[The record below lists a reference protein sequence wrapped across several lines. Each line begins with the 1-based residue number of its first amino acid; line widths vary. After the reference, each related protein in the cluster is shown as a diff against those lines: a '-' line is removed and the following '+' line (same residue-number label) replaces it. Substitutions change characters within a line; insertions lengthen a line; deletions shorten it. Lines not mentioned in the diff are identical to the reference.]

1 MKRIIEPELMSDKE
15 QAAAY
20 ANANFEE
27 PHNHF
32 VELLSLSMGENFP
45 EFGNVIDLGTGAAD
59 IAIRFASNYP
69 CFEVDAIDGSCAM
82 IDEGKK
88 AIDKVRLN
96 DRINLIHSSIQDITL
111 AEKEYAIV
119 FSNSLLHH
127 LHDPMVLWKLIKNAK
142 GNPLVFIMD
151 LMRPKNIQK
160 IDELVHEYAGNEPE
174 ILQKDFKN
182 SLKAAFTPEEVVLQ
196 LQDIGLD
203 RLKVTVVSDR
213 HIVVNN

>member
-82 IDEGKK
+82 IVEGKK

-127 LHDPMVLWKLIKNAK
+127 LHDPMALWELIKNAK

-203 RLKVTVVSDR
+203 GLKVTVVSDR
-213 HIVVNN
+213 HIVVSN

>member
-82 IDEGKK
+82 IAEGKK
-88 AIDKVRLN
+88 ALDKVRLN

-127 LHDPMVLWKLIKNAK
+127 LHDPMALWELIKNAK

-160 IDELVHEYAGNEPE
+160 IDELVHKYAGNEPE

>member
-1 MKRIIEPELMSDKE
+1 MKRIIEPELMSDKQ

-82 IDEGKK
+82 IAEGKK
-88 AIDKVRLN
+88 ALDKVRLN

-127 LHDPMVLWKLIKNAK
+127 LHDPMALWELIKNAK

-203 RLKVTVVSDR
+203 GLEVTVVSDR
-213 HIVVNN
+213 HIVVSN

>member
-1 MKRIIEPELMSDKE
+1 MKRIIEPELMSDKK
-15 QAAAY
+15 QVVAY

-45 EFGNVIDLGTGAAD
+45 EFGNAIDLGTGAAD

-69 CFEVDAIDGSCAM
+69 YFKVDAIDGSCAM
-82 IDEGKK
+82 IAEGKK

-203 RLKVTVVSDR
+203 GLKVTVVSDR
-213 HIVVNN
+213 HIVVSN

>member
-1 MKRIIEPELMSDKE
+1 MKRIIESELMSDEK
-15 QAAAY
+15 QAVAY

-32 VELLSLSMGENFP
+32 VELLILSMGENFP

-82 IDEGKK
+82 IAEGKK

-151 LMRPKNIQK
+151 LMRPKNTQK

-203 RLKVTVVSDR
+203 GLKVTVVSDR
-213 HIVVNN
+213 HIVVSN

>member
-45 EFGNVIDLGTGAAD
+45 EFGNAIDLGTGAAD

-82 IDEGKK
+82 IAEGKK

-127 LHDPMVLWKLIKNAK
+127 LHDPMALWELIKNAK
-142 GNPLVFIMD
+142 GDPLVFIMD

-160 IDELVHEYAGNEPE
+160 IDELVHKYAGNEPE

>member
-1 MKRIIEPELMSDKE
+1 
-15 QAAAY
+15 
-20 ANANFEE
+20 
-27 PHNHF
+27 
-32 VELLSLSMGENFP
+32 MGENFP

-82 IDEGKK
+82 IAEGKK

-203 RLKVTVVSDR
+203 GLKVTVVSDR
-213 HIVVNN
+213 HIVVSN

>member
-45 EFGNVIDLGTGAAD
+45 EFGNAIDLGTGAAD

-82 IDEGKK
+82 IAEGKK

-96 DRINLIHSSIQDITL
+96 DRINLIHSSIQNITL

-127 LHDPMVLWKLIKNAK
+127 LHDPMALWELIKNAK

-174 ILQKDFKN
+174 ILQKDLKN
-182 SLKAAFTPEEVVLQ
+182 WLKAAFTPEEVVLQ

-203 RLKVTVVSDR
+203 GLKVTVVSDR
-213 HIVVNN
+213 HIVVSN

>member
-82 IDEGKK
+82 IAEGKK

-127 LHDPMVLWKLIKNAK
+127 LHDPMALWELIKNAK
-142 GNPLVFIMD
+142 GDPLVFIMD

-160 IDELVHEYAGNEPE
+160 IDELVHKYAGNEPE

>member
-69 CFEVDAIDGSCAM
+69 CFEVDAIDGSYAM
-82 IDEGKK
+82 IAEGKK

-127 LHDPMVLWKLIKNAK
+127 LHDPMALWELIKNAK

-160 IDELVHEYAGNEPE
+160 IDELVHKYAGNEPE

-203 RLKVTVVSDR
+203 GLKVTVVSDR
-213 HIVVNN
+213 HIVVSN

>member
-1 MKRIIEPELMSDKE
+1 MKRIIEPELMSDKK
-15 QAAAY
+15 QAVAY

-82 IDEGKK
+82 IAEGKK

-127 LHDPMVLWKLIKNAK
+127 LHDPMALWELIKNAK
-142 GNPLVFIMD
+142 GDPLVFIMD

-160 IDELVHEYAGNEPE
+160 IDELVHKYAGNEPE

-203 RLKVTVVSDR
+203 GLKVTVVSDR

>member
-1 MKRIIEPELMSDKE
+1 MKRIIEPELMSGKE

-82 IDEGKK
+82 IAEGKK
-88 AIDKVRLN
+88 ALDKVRLN

-127 LHDPMVLWKLIKNAK
+127 LHDPMALWELIKNAK

-160 IDELVHEYAGNEPE
+160 IDELVHKYAGNEPE

>member
-1 MKRIIEPELMSDKE
+1 MKRIIEPELMSDKQ

-82 IDEGKK
+82 IAEGKK
-88 AIDKVRLN
+88 ALDKVRLN

-127 LHDPMVLWKLIKNAK
+127 LHDPMALWELIKNAK

-160 IDELVHEYAGNEPE
+160 IDELVHKYAGNEPE

>member
-1 MKRIIEPELMSDKE
+1 MKRIIEPELMSDKK

-32 VELLSLSMGENFP
+32 IELLSLSMGENFP

-69 CFEVDAIDGSCAM
+69 YFKVDAIDGSRAM
-82 IDEGKK
+82 ITEGKK

-96 DRINLIHSSIQDITL
+96 DRINLIHSSVQDITL

-203 RLKVTVVSDR
+203 GLKVTVVSDR
-213 HIVVNN
+213 HIVVSN

>member
-1 MKRIIEPELMSDKE
+1 MKRIIEPELMRDKQ

-82 IDEGKK
+82 IAEGKK
-88 AIDKVRLN
+88 ALDKVRLN

-127 LHDPMVLWKLIKNAK
+127 LHDPMALWELIKNAK

-160 IDELVHEYAGNEPE
+160 IDELVHKYAGNEPE

>member
-45 EFGNVIDLGTGAAD
+45 EFGNAIDLGTGAAD

-82 IDEGKK
+82 IAEGKK

-203 RLKVTVVSDR
+203 GLEVTVVSDR
-213 HIVVNN
+213 HIVVSN

>member
-1 MKRIIEPELMSDKE
+1 MKRIIEPELMSDKK
-15 QAAAY
+15 QAVAY

-82 IDEGKK
+82 IAEGKK

-127 LHDPMVLWKLIKNAK
+127 LHDPMALWELIKNAK
-142 GNPLVFIMD
+142 GDPLVFIMD

>member
-1 MKRIIEPELMSDKE
+1 MKRIIESELMSDEK
-15 QAAAY
+15 QAVAY

-69 CFEVDAIDGSCAM
+69 CFEVDAIDGSYAM
-82 IDEGKK
+82 IAEGKK

-151 LMRPKNIQK
+151 LMRPKNTQK

-203 RLKVTVVSDR
+203 GLEVTVVSDR
-213 HIVVNN
+213 HIVVSN

>member
-1 MKRIIEPELMSDKE
+1 
-15 QAAAY
+15 
-20 ANANFEE
+20 
-27 PHNHF
+27 
-32 VELLSLSMGENFP
+32 MGENFP

-69 CFEVDAIDGSCAM
+69 CFEVDAIDGSYAM
-82 IDEGKK
+82 IAEGKK

-151 LMRPKNIQK
+151 LMRPKNTQK

-203 RLKVTVVSDR
+203 GLKVTVVSDR
-213 HIVVNN
+213 HIVVSN

>member
-82 IDEGKK
+82 IAEGKK
-88 AIDKVRLN
+88 ALDKVRLN

-142 GNPLVFIMD
+142 GDPLVFIMD

-160 IDELVHEYAGNEPE
+160 IDELVHKYAGNEPE

-203 RLKVTVVSDR
+203 GLKVTVVSDR
-213 HIVVNN
+213 HIVVSN

>member
-32 VELLSLSMGENFP
+32 VELLSLSMGGNFP

-127 LHDPMVLWKLIKNAK
+127 LHDPMILWKLIKNAK

-203 RLKVTVVSDR
+203 GLKVTVVSDR

>member
-82 IDEGKK
+82 IAEGKK

-127 LHDPMVLWKLIKNAK
+127 LHDPMALWELIKNAK

>member
-82 IDEGKK
+82 IAEGKK

-127 LHDPMVLWKLIKNAK
+127 LHDPMILWKLIKNAK

>member
-1 MKRIIEPELMSDKE
+1 MKRIIEPELMSDKK
-15 QAAAY
+15 QAVAY

-82 IDEGKK
+82 IAEGKK
-88 AIDKVRLN
+88 ALDKVRLN

-127 LHDPMVLWKLIKNAK
+127 LHDPMALWELIKNAK
-142 GNPLVFIMD
+142 GDPLVFIMD

-160 IDELVHEYAGNEPE
+160 IDELVHKYAGNEPE

-203 RLKVTVVSDR
+203 GLKVTVVSDR
-213 HIVVNN
+213 HIVVHN

>member
-82 IDEGKK
+82 IAEGKK

-127 LHDPMVLWKLIKNAK
+127 LHDPMALWELIKNAK
-142 GNPLVFIMD
+142 GDPLVFIMD

-160 IDELVHEYAGNEPE
+160 IDELVHKYAGNEPE

-203 RLKVTVVSDR
+203 GLKVTVVSDR

>member
-69 CFEVDAIDGSCAM
+69 CFEVDAIDGSYAM
-82 IDEGKK
+82 IAEGKK

-127 LHDPMVLWKLIKNAK
+127 LHDPMALWELIKNAK

-160 IDELVHEYAGNEPE
+160 IDELVHKYAGNEPE

>member
-82 IDEGKK
+82 IAEGKK

-127 LHDPMVLWKLIKNAK
+127 LHDPMALWELIKNAK
-142 GNPLVFIMD
+142 GDPLVFIMD

>member
-69 CFEVDAIDGSCAM
+69 CFEVDAIDGSYAM
-82 IDEGKK
+82 IAEGKK
-88 AIDKVRLN
+88 ALDKVRLN
-96 DRINLIHSSIQDITL
+96 DRINLIHSSIQNITL

-127 LHDPMVLWKLIKNAK
+127 LHDPMALWELIKNAK
-142 GNPLVFIMD
+142 GDPLVFIMD

-160 IDELVHEYAGNEPE
+160 IDELVHKYAGNEPE

>member
-82 IDEGKK
+82 IAEGKK

-111 AEKEYAIV
+111 AEKEYVIV

-203 RLKVTVVSDR
+203 GLEVTVVSDR
-213 HIVVNN
+213 HIVVSN

>member
-127 LHDPMVLWKLIKNAK
+127 LHDPMALWELIKNAK
-142 GNPLVFIMD
+142 GDPLVFIMD

-160 IDELVHEYAGNEPE
+160 IDELVHKYAGNEPE

-203 RLKVTVVSDR
+203 GLKVTVVSDR
-213 HIVVNN
+213 HIVVSN

>member
-1 MKRIIEPELMSDKE
+1 MKRIIEPELMCDKQ
-15 QAAAY
+15 QATAY

-45 EFGNVIDLGTGAAD
+45 EFGNAIDLGTGAAD

-69 CFEVDAIDGSCAM
+69 CFEIDAIDGSCAM
-82 IDEGKK
+82 IAEGKK

-127 LHDPMVLWKLIKNAK
+127 LHDPMALWKLIKHAK

-203 RLKVTVVSDR
+203 GPKVTVASDR

>member
-45 EFGNVIDLGTGAAD
+45 EFGNAIDLGTGAAD

-127 LHDPMVLWKLIKNAK
+127 LHDPMALWELIKNAK
-142 GNPLVFIMD
+142 GDPLVFIMD

-160 IDELVHEYAGNEPE
+160 IDELVHKYAGNEPE

-203 RLKVTVVSDR
+203 GLKVTVVSDR
-213 HIVVNN
+213 HIVVSN

>member
-1 MKRIIEPELMSDKE
+1 MKRIIEPELMSDKK
-15 QAAAY
+15 QAVAY

-82 IDEGKK
+82 IAEGKK

-96 DRINLIHSSIQDITL
+96 DRINLIHSSIQNITL

-127 LHDPMVLWKLIKNAK
+127 LHDPMALWELIKNAK
-142 GNPLVFIMD
+142 GDPLVFIMD

-160 IDELVHEYAGNEPE
+160 IDELVHKYAGNEPE

>member
-45 EFGNVIDLGTGAAD
+45 EFGNAIDLGTGAAD

-82 IDEGKK
+82 IAEGKK

-127 LHDPMVLWKLIKNAK
+127 LHDPMALWELIKNAK
-142 GNPLVFIMD
+142 GDPLVFIMD

-160 IDELVHEYAGNEPE
+160 IDELVHKYAGNEPE

-203 RLKVTVVSDR
+203 GLKVTVVSDR
-213 HIVVNN
+213 HIVVSN

>member
-82 IDEGKK
+82 IAEGKK

-127 LHDPMVLWKLIKNAK
+127 LHDPMALWELIKNAK
-142 GNPLVFIMD
+142 GDPLVFIMD

-203 RLKVTVVSDR
+203 GLKVTVVSDR

>member
-32 VELLSLSMGENFP
+32 VELLSLSMGKNFP
-45 EFGNVIDLGTGAAD
+45 EFGNAIDLGTGAAD

-82 IDEGKK
+82 IAEGKK
-88 AIDKVRLN
+88 AIDKIRLN

-160 IDELVHEYAGNEPE
+160 IDELVHEYAGDEPE

-203 RLKVTVVSDR
+203 GLKVTVVSDR
-213 HIVVNN
+213 HIVVSN

>member
-82 IDEGKK
+82 IAEGKK

-127 LHDPMVLWKLIKNAK
+127 LHDPMVLWKLIENAK

-203 RLKVTVVSDR
+203 GLKVTVVSDR
-213 HIVVNN
+213 HIVVSN

>member
-69 CFEVDAIDGSCAM
+69 CFEVDAIDGSYAM
-82 IDEGKK
+82 IAEGKK

-127 LHDPMVLWKLIKNAK
+127 LHDPMALWELIKNAK

>member
-82 IDEGKK
+82 IAEGKK